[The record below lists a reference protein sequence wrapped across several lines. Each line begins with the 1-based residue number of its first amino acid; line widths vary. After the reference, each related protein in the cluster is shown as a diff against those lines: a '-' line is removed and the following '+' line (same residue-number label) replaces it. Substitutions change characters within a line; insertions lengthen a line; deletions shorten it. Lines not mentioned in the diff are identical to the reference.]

1 MDQFPNDVL
10 EADPT
15 QDVSDAS
22 AQPTPAV
29 QTSSSPIITSYR
41 DLLRQAVSAMRH
53 DLRRTL
59 LTMAGMAWGIATVV
73 LLLAYGNGFAH
84 AIQNIFESFGAT
96 AVGVFPGRTSMQ
108 AGGNK
113 AGVMVRFTNDDIDLM
128 RNNVP
133 LCRNVARMAA
143 KDSTV
148 QNNNRS
154 FTFPVMGIDP
164 AILDIWNLDVLQGR
178 FINDADSMQHGL
190 IAVLGSEARDRLFS
204 GMNAVGESIRIDG
217 VTFQVVGVLKPRMQ
231 EGDSDDNRVVY
242 LPFNSMDVVKNTH
255 YLDGMWL
262 DSAGLDHDK
271 MAKTIKETLATAHNF
286 KPDDPRAVFVFDA
299 QKQLSQFG
307 IMTAMLKILLGVIG
321 TVTLSIGGI
330 GLMNIM
336 LVSVTQRT
344 REIGVEKALGAR
356 RRDILFQFLS
366 EAMVITAIGGVL
378 GILLSYIVSVS
389 VGRLTLYSAMAKHAE
404 SGDIR
409 LVVSPMI
416 LVVATGILAAVGV
429 VSGMVPA
436 MRAANLD
443 PIEALRYE

>member
-10 EADPT
+10 
-15 QDVSDAS
+15 DA
-22 AQPTPAV
+22 PAV
-29 QTSSSPIITSYR
+29 ADVPITSIEPRHPQHPISTPIITSYR

-73 LLLAYGNGFAH
+73 LLLAYGNGFAS
-84 AIQNIFESFGAT
+84 AIHNIFESFGAT
-96 AVGVFPGRTSMQ
+96 AVGIFPGRTSMQ

-113 AGVMVRFTNDDIDLM
+113 AGVLVRFTNDDIELM

-133 LCRNVARMAA
+133 LCRNTARMAE

-154 FTFPVMGIDP
+154 FTFPVMGLDP
-164 AILDIWNLDVLQGR
+164 AILDIWNLDVAQGR
-178 FINDADSMQHGL
+178 FINDADNMQHGL

-204 GMNAVGESIRIDG
+204 GMNAVGESIRIAG

-242 LPFNSMDVVKNTH
+242 LPFNSMDVIKDTH

-271 MAKTIKETLATAHNF
+271 MAKTIKDTLATAHNF

-307 IMTAMLKILLGVIG
+307 IMTAMLKVLLGVIG

-366 EAMVITAIGGVL
+366 EAMVITLIGGVL
-378 GILLSYIVSVS
+378 GIVLSYIVSLS

-404 SGDIR
+404 AGDIR

-416 LVVATGILAAVGV
+416 LLIATLILAAVGV